1 MMEVFEKWLERLAAS
16 MTDEEIN
23 GAIAAHLTEYDD
35 DGNVAHEPSAEEIE
49 DVRIRHYAALRRG
62 AYGSWQEQLDK
73 QYAGTWESHV
83 AEVKA
88 RFGKGSE

>member
-1 MMEVFEKWLERLAAS
+1 MEAFEKWLESLAAS

-35 DGNVAHEPSAEEIE
+35 DGNTVHEPSVEDIE
-49 DVRIRHYAALRRG
+49 AVRIRHYAPLRRG
-62 AYGSWQEQLDK
+62 AYGSWQQQLDM

-88 RFGKGSE
+88 RFGKM

>member
-1 MMEVFEKWLERLAAS
+1 MMEAFEKWLESLAAS

-35 DGNVAHEPSAEEIE
+35 DGNTAHEPSAEEIE
-49 DVRIRHYAALRRG
+49 AVRFEHYAALRRG

-88 RFGKGSE
+88 RFGKM

>member
-1 MMEVFEKWLERLAAS
+1 MMEAFEKWLERLAAS
-16 MTDEEIN
+16 MTDDEIN

-35 DGNVAHEPSAEEIE
+35 DGNVVYEPTAEAVEA
-49 DVRIRHYAALRRG
+49 VRIEHYVALRRG
-62 AYGSWQEQLDK
+62 AYGIWQQQLDM

-88 RFGKGSE
+88 RFGKM